1 MFAEVS
7 LIAVVSLY
15 FYVVVLSFYLELRE
29 EEEED
34 VQ

>member
-29 EEEED
+29 EEEDE